1 MKKSLVFLCLCGA
14 ALTLMN
20 SCLGV
25 AADISIRADGSG
37 TIVLEYRVSQMLESL
52 GRLDGNENWPAIPV
66 GKADFER
73 SLSRIPGLRL
83 SSFSAKDVPHS
94 SGGRDLLT
102 KVTLEFKDTSAL
114 LAFLDSAGGHASL
127 VQENRNAQ
135 AAVQAA
141 MQTANVLRL
150 VLLEPSADIAN
161 SDLLSLLRDVSAG
174 YEMSVSVSAPKNA
187 ALSVIPSSVPAA
199 RTASGGKKVSF
210 AIDMKDLLELNQGLV
225 LEIVW

>member
-1 MKKSLVFLCLCGA
+1 MKKTLLFLCLCAA

-37 TIVLEYRVSQMLESL
+37 TITLEYRVSQMLESL

-73 SLSRIPGLRL
+73 SVARIPGLRL

-94 SGGRDLLT
+94 SGGGRDLLT
-102 KVTLEFKDTSAL
+102 KVTLEFKNTAAL
-114 LAFLDSAGGHASL
+114 LAFLDSTGNHASL
-127 VQENRNAQ
+127 VQETRNAQ
-135 AAVQAA
+135 
-141 MQTANVLRL
+141 TANILRL
-150 VLLEPSADIAN
+150 VLLDRPDGLVNADLI
-161 SDLLSLLRDVSAG
+161 SLLREVSAG
-174 YEMSVSVSAPKNA
+174 YELNISVSAPKTA
-187 ALSVIPSSVPAA
+187 AISTTPSSVPAA
-199 RTASGGKKVSF
+199 RITSRGKKVSC
-210 AIDMKDLLELNQGLV
+210 AIDMKDLLELNEGLA